1 VIAPVEPLLT
11 APLEEPLSMNIAFV
25 NGPGAAQ
32 AVAELDDIPAE
43 AVTTREGWL
52 ATVQDSALIGG
63 VEFAMVLAV
72 AAVAVLAGVGLLV
85 TVLRGVRERGRA
97 LSMLRTQG
105 MGAGWGWWLAFTEL
119 APPAL
124 AAVVGG
130 VGAGILIVYLLGG
143 SLGLEVLSGGLTTP
157 PIDVNWQFM
166 AAVGAGVLVLLII
179 AVAAEV
185 IAHRRDRLSD
195 VLRYGETR

>member
-1 VIAPVEPLLT
+1 
-11 APLEEPLSMNIAFV
+11 
-25 NGPGAAQ
+25 
-32 AVAELDDIPAE
+32 
-43 AVTTREGWL
+43 
-52 ATVQDSALIGG
+52 
-63 VEFAMVLAV
+63 
-72 AAVAVLAGVGLLV
+72 
-85 TVLRGVRERGRA
+85 
-97 LSMLRTQG
+97 
-105 MGAGWGWWLAFTEL
+105 
-119 APPAL
+119 
-124 AAVVGG
+124 VVGG